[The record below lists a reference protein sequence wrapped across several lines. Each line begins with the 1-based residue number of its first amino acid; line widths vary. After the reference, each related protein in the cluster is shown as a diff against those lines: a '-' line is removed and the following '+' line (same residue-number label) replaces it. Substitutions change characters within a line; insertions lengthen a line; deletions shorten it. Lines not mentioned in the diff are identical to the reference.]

1 MNIVPLGGRFTLGP
15 FDIELVSMAHSI
27 PESNG
32 LIIRTPLGTVLHTGD
47 WKIDPTPVIGPPT
60 DEAKLRA
67 LGDEGCLALIGDST
81 NAVREGRSPSEAD
94 VAKCLADLI
103 RTAPARVAV
112 TTFAS
117 NVARLRAVALAAA
130 NASARSSWSAGPW
143 SRIAQVARETGYLD
157 GIQDFRSVEIYGHLP
172 PDKVLALC
180 TGSQGEPRAA
190 LSRIAQDDHPDV
202 AFSRGD
208 RVIFSSRA
216 IPGNEK
222 EVMRVI
228 NGLVSQ
234 GIEVITDRTHLVH
247 VSGHPRVEELKDM
260 IGWVRPQILIPVH
273 GEPLHMAEHAALA
286 RRVGVGQVVL
296 CRDGELIRLAPG
308 APGKIDEVP
317 AGRLYKDGS
326 LLVSAEERTVADR
339 RRLGFCRG
347 CFDCAR
353 HQRTGRAGRRSGGD
367 AHRHSRSRCAGTKN
381 RGYRLRRRPRGVRVD
396 AACPSAR
403 PRSRHR
409 GGAARDPRRRE
420 LGVEQEAQLPR
431 ARARGV
437 VCASR
442 APAGENHD
450 RTAQSRR
457 HRSSRYRQGGERLSP
472 DARRRGLR
480 TRAAAG
486 PRRDHG
492 LHHACPTPRSSCSSR
507 SANASPIVK
516 FLERNP
522 DGGIHH
528 VCYEVDDIRA
538 ARDKLKGQG
547 ARVLGD
553 GEPKIGAHGKPV
565 LFLHP
570 KDFCGTLV
578 EIEQA

>member
-1 MNIVPLGGRFTLGP
+1 MLRPTDELVFAPLGGVGEIGMNLALYGFGDESRRQWIAVDLGVAFADDTLPGVDLILPDISFLVEQRRNLLGLVLTHAHEDHFGAIIDLWPRLKLPIYATPFTAALLQAKRESEPGAPEIPVNIVPLGGRFTLGP

-81 NAVREGRSPSEAD
+81 NAVREGRSPSESD
-94 VAKCLADLI
+94 VAKCLAELI

-130 NASARSSWSAGPW
+130 ECEREVVVVGRAMD
-143 SRIAQVARETGYLD
+143 RISQVARETGYLD
-157 GIQDFRSVEIYGHLP
+157 GVRDFRSVDMYGHLP

-222 EVMRVI
+222 MVMRVI

-247 VSGHPRVEELKDM
+247 VSGHPRVDELKDM
-260 IGWVRPQILIPVH
+260 IGWVRPQMLLPVH

-286 RRVGVGQVVL
+286 RRLGIGKVVL

-308 APGKIDEVP
+308 GPGKIDEVP

-339 RRLGFCRG
+339 RRLGFAGVVSVALALSDRG
-347 CFDCAR
+347 ELLSDPAVTL
-353 HQRTGRAGRRSGGD
+353 TGIPQVDREGQKIEDLA
-367 AHRHSRSRCAGTKN
+367 
-381 RGYRLRRRPRGVRVD
+381 YD
-396 AACPSAR
+396 AALDAFESM
-403 PRSRHR
+403 
-409 GGAARDPRRRE
+409 
-420 LGVEQEAQLPR
+420 PR
-431 ARARGV
+431 ARRRDPEAVAEAVR
-437 VCASR
+437 R
-442 APAGENHD
+442 AV
-450 RTAQSRR
+450 
-457 HRSSRYRQGGERLSP
+457 
-472 DARRRGLR
+472 
-480 TRAAAG
+480 RAALSSAWNKK
-486 PRRDHG
+486 
-492 LHHACPTPRSSCSSR
+492 PTCH
-507 SANASPIVK
+507 VHV
-516 FLERNP
+516 LE
-522 DGGIHH
+522 
-528 VCYEVDDIRA
+528 V
-538 ARDKLKGQG
+538 
-547 ARVLGD
+547 
-553 GEPKIGAHGKPV
+553 
-565 LFLHP
+565 
-570 KDFCGTLV
+570 
-578 EIEQA
+578 